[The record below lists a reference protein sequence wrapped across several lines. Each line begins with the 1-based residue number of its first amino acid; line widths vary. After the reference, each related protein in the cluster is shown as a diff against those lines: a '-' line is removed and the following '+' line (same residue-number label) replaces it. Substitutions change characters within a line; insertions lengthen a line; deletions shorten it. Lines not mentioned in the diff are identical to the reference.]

1 MKEQEHNQLYCELST
16 LIHTAIQEAY
26 PGQTLEKS
34 VIYKSLGPTP
44 KVEMGQIAFPCF
56 SLSKSFKQSPNLIAQ
71 SLHEKVEKSS
81 AIIKSLVVG
90 PYLNFFISHEYL
102 GQNIITRILS
112 EEFFNDSIFI
122 TPPSSMIEYSQ
133 PNTHKELHV
142 GHMRNLCLGNSI
154 VEILKYTKHKVYS
167 VTYPGDVGTHVAKC
181 LWYLNYHNK
190 KEAPI
195 TRKGAWLGEMYS
207 KANNL
212 LEDQKGTDKEEF
224 NRTELTEILKQLE
237 SQKGEYFH
245 RWKETREWSI
255 SLMEELYS
263 WANISFDRWYWESE
277 LDSSSLN
284 MAKKYYEKGIFTKS
298 ENAIGMD
305 LSEDKLGFCMAIK
318 SDGTGLYAT
327 KDIELAQRKFEEYD
341 IKNNL
346 YLVDK
351 RQSHH
356 FKQVFKVLEKINFK
370 NAKNCHHLEYD
381 FVELPDGA
389 MSSRKGNIIPIMT
402 LIEQMEST
410 IKSEYLD
417 KYTNEWSVKQ
427 IEDTAKIIANGAI
440 KYGMLRMDNSRK
452 IVFEMSDWLK
462 LDGETG
468 PYLQY
473 VYARINSLEKKLDI
487 EIGLEEQNWKLLNDP
502 SELNVMIKLSLFNSV
517 TALSA
522 TQYRPSVI
530 CSYLYELGKLFNNFY
545 AKCPIKNSGDA
556 ELSSARLALALAVGK
571 TMKSGLKLLGIQA
584 PEQM

>member
-1 MKEQEHNQLYCELST
+1 MKEKEHNHLYFELST
-16 LIHTAIQEAY
+16 LIHAAIQKVY
-26 PGQTLEKS
+26 PDGQLEKS
-34 VIYKSLGPTP
+34 TIYHSLGPTP
-44 KVEMGQIAFPCF
+44 KAEMGQIAFPCF
-56 SLSKSFKQSPNLIAQ
+56 NLSKSLKQSPNCIAK
-71 SLHEKVEKSS
+71 SLHEKVEKSPV
-81 AIIKSLVVG
+81 IIKSLVVG

-102 GQNIITRILS
+102 GKNVISRILS
-112 EEFFNDSIFI
+112 QDFFTDSVF
-122 TPPSSMIEYSQ
+122 TSPPNTMIEYSQ

-181 LWYLNYHNK
+181 LWYLKHHNK
-190 KEAPI
+190 TDAPPL
-195 TRKGAWLGEMYS
+195 RKGAWLGEMYS

-212 LEDQKGTDKEEF
+212 LEDQKGTTKEDF

-237 SQKGEYFH
+237 SKKGEYFN

-255 SLMEELYS
+255 ALMEELYS
-263 WANISFDRWYWESE
+263 WANITFDRWYWESE
-277 LDSSSLN
+277 LDSSSLH
-284 MAKKYYEKGIFTKS
+284 MAKQYYKEGKFIKS
-298 ENAIGMD
+298 EGAIGMD

-327 KDIELAQRKFEEYD
+327 KDIELAQRKFSEYD
-341 IKNNL
+341 IHNNL
-346 YLVDK
+346 YVVDK

-356 FKQVFKVLEKINFK
+356 FKQVFKVLEKLNFK
-370 NAKNCHHLEYD
+370 HANDCHHLEYD

-410 IKSEYLD
+410 IKLEYLN
-417 KYTNEWSVKQ
+417 KYTNEWTPQ
-427 IEDTAKIIANGAI
+427 EIENTAKIIANGAI
-440 KYGMLRMDNSRK
+440 KYGMLKMDNSRK

-473 VYARINSLEKKLDI
+473 VYARINSLEQKLNIQVDTK
-487 EIGLEEQNWKLLNDP
+487 EQNWKLLTDP
-502 SELNVMIKLSLFNSV
+502 SELNIMIKLSLFNSIV
-517 TALSA
+517 ALSA
-522 TQYRPSVI
+522 TQFRPSII

-545 AKCPIKNSGDA
+545 AKCPIKNSGDTN
-556 ELSSARLALALAVGK
+556 LSSARLALAISVGN
-571 TMKSGLKLLGIQA
+571 TMKSGLRLLGIQA
-584 PEQM
+584 PEKM